1 MAKEIAKELLSPEV
15 KDSMRN
21 PMGHSHKK
29 IHVRDG
35 GGTPFPSFTA
45 TDVNRLKDNV
55 TERRKEEAKQ
65 SKNNVKQNLKYLG

>member
-35 GGTPFPSFTA
+35 EGKPFPSFTA
-45 TDVNRLKDNV
+45 TDTNRLKDNV
-55 TERRKEEAKQ
+55 TERRKEEAK
-65 SKNNVKQNLKYLG
+65 KKQK